1 MLHDVALV
9 FKFGVLG
16 LAPEGFL
23 LLRLVLLLDRVE
35 ADPRHL
41 DRIVVEGALGLA
53 SGLILLL
60 DLVDEAADR
69 DALNATL
76 RVLILVLGVSVAWVV
91 VASRHGGK
99 LASHRG
105 LIRDSSGHCCIVNV
119 LIGIVW

>member
-23 LLRLVLLLDRVE
+23 LLRLVLLFDRME

-41 DRIVVEGALGLA
+41 DRIIVECAVGLA
-53 SGLILLL
+53 PGLILLF
-60 DLVDEAADR
+60 DLVDEAANR

-76 RVLILVLGVSVAWVV
+76 SVLVLVLGVSVAWVV
-91 VASRHGGK
+91 ASRHGSK

-105 LIRDSSGHCCIVNV
+105 LIRNCIGYCCIVNI
-119 LIGIVW
+119 LFCIVW